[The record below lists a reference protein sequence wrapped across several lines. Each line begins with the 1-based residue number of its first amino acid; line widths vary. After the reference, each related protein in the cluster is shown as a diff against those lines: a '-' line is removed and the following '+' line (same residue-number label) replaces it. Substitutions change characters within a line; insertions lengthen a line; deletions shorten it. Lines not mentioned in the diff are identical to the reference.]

1 MSLQSPTE
9 GGGVAKTRNPRN
21 ERPRHLESST
31 TDGHRV
37 PPHDLEAEKAI
48 LSALLLDNDAIHSVY
63 TEVIPEDFYHPAHR
77 QLYLSMLSLQDSNQ
91 PVDLHTLA
99 DYLNSQK
106 TLDAI
111 GGPVFLAEIADYE
124 ATAANVV
131 HHARIVRDKSVKRS
145 LIAVATEIA
154 EAGYDQ
160 ADAADHLLDSAESK
174 IFEIGQQKAR
184 TAFRSLHDE
193 MNEAL
198 DYVEMLIQRGGELTG
213 VPTQFRDF
221 DEMTGGLQPGELVVI
236 ASRPSMG
243 KTALALNIAR
253 NAAIE
258 HGKKAAI
265 FSLEMT
271 KRALALRLLASE
283 ANIDFSGFRKGFGR
297 PEDLRKLTQA
307 GGKLADANIWIDD
320 SGVIT
325 ILEIKAKCRRLAS
338 ERGLDMVIVEALAKE
353 LDIPVIAL
361 SQLNRGPEQRDPDK
375 RRPNMGDLRE
385 SGAIEQDADVIA
397 FIYRDEVY
405 NPTEENHG
413 VAELIIAKQRNGP
426 TGTVKLQFT
435 ARYAGQTSRTLQC
448 IRTRRQLR
456 RVRRRH
462 ILGAS
467 LAQTPGP
474 ATGRGIGDSRSRRP
488 REWRETT
495 SRRVDAAR
503 CGFRGLPER
512 RPTRLRRLPGRRRC
526 APGFRT
532 HGTGQ

>member
-1 MSLQSPTE
+1 
-9 GGGVAKTRNPRN
+9 VANARNPQSKQ
-21 ERPRHLESST
+21 RHSV
-31 TDGHRV
+31 DIAAPAGHSI

-63 TEVIPEDFYHPAHR
+63 TEVVPADFYHPAHR
-77 QLYLSMLSLQDSNQ
+77 QLYQSMLVLQDSNQ

-131 HHARIVRDKSVKRS
+131 HHAQIVRDKSVKRS
-145 LIAVATEIA
+145 LISVATQIA

-160 ADAADHLLDSAESK
+160 ADTAEHLLDFAESK

-184 TAFRSLHDE
+184 TKFRSLHDE
-193 MNEAL
+193 MDEAL
-198 DYVEMLIQRGGELTG
+198 DYVETLIQRGGELTG
-213 VPTQFRDF
+213 VPTDFRDF
-221 DEMTGGLQPGELVVI
+221 DEITGGLQPGELIVI

-253 NAAIE
+253 NAAIN

-271 KRALALRLLASE
+271 RRALALRLLASE
-283 ANIDFSGFRKGFGR
+283 ASIDFSGFRKGFGR
-297 PEDLRKLTQA
+297 PDDLGKLTQA

-338 ERGLDMVIVEALAKE
+338 ERGLDLVIVDYLQLAHGDTPTHRKDLEIAEISHGLKALAKE

-405 NPTEENHG
+405 NPNEENRG
-413 VAELIIAKQRNGP
+413 IAELIVAKQRNGP
-426 TGTVKLQFT
+426 TGTVKLQFS
-435 ARYAGQTSRTLQC
+435 ARYAKFHNLSDEP
-448 IRTRRQLR
+448 INP
-456 RVRRRH
+456 
-462 ILGAS
+462 S
-467 LAQTPGP
+467 AQP
-474 ATGRGIGDSRSRRP
+474 GDS
-488 REWRETT
+488 
-495 SRRVDAAR
+495 
-503 CGFRGLPER
+503 GFGS
-512 RPTRLRRLPGRRRC
+512 GYV
-526 APGFRT
+526 APNDDIF
-532 HGTGQ
+532 

>member
-1 MSLQSPTE
+1 
-9 GGGVAKTRNPRN
+9 VAKTRDSKDKRIDNLDP
-21 ERPRHLESST
+21 SSKET
-31 TDGHRV
+31 HRL
-37 PPHDLEAEKAI
+37 PPHDIEAEKAV

-63 TEVIPEDFYHPAHR
+63 TEVVPEDFYHPAHR
-77 QLYLSMLSLQDSNQ
+77 QLYLSMLTLQDSNQ

-99 DYLNSQK
+99 DYLNTQK
-106 TLDAI
+106 KLDAI

-124 ATAANVV
+124 ATAANVI
-131 HHARIVRDKSVKRS
+131 HHARIVRDKSIKRN
-145 LIAVATEIA
+145 LISVASEIA

-160 ADAADHLLDSAESK
+160 SDAADQLLDAAESK

-184 TAFRSLHDE
+184 TTFRSLHDE
-193 MNEAL
+193 MNDAL
-198 DYVEMLIQRGGELTG
+198 DYVEVLIQRGGQLTG
-213 VPTQFRDF
+213 VPTGFRDF

-236 ASRPSMG
+236 AARPSMG

-283 ANIDFSGFRKGFGR
+283 ASIDFSGFRKGFGR

-320 SGVIT
+320 SGLIT

-338 ERGLDMVIVEALAKE
+338 ERGLDLVMVDYLQLAHGDSPNQRKDLEIAEISHGLKALAKE

-413 VAELIIAKQRNGP
+413 IAELIIAKQRNGP
-426 TGTVKLQFT
+426 TGTVKMQFS
-435 ARYAGQTSRTLQC
+435 ARYA
-448 IRTRRQLR
+448 
-456 RVRRRH
+456 H
-462 ILGAS
+462 FHD
-467 LAQTPGP
+467 LAEVPG
-474 ATGRGIGDSRSRRP
+474 
-488 REWRETT
+488 
-495 SRRVDAAR
+495 
-503 CGFRGLPER
+503 GLP
-512 RPTRLRRLPGRRRC
+512 PQSSGS
-526 APGFRT
+526 G
-532 HGTGQ
+532 HGGGYIPPDDEIF